1 VTKPGQQDAVTRH
14 RVWATILERLGGRA
28 GVLVAF
34 AVAYALLVWLGY
46 LFREPEQQLT
56 IMWPAAG
63 LLFTA
68 LWVSDRQ
75 WWPAFIGIQIAIE
88 LLLGVVLEETFH
100 LRLTLLYA
108 IADSIDAIVGALLAR
123 LLIRDMASVKVW
135 HTLKLALAVAIG
147 AAASAFLGAYVAT
160 QSPSVLSYEHQLQIW
175 WAGNWLGSLVVLPVV
190 FGWVVPNL
198 RNLHPELRL
207 RSRIDLV
214 LLLIAVAACTYYV
227 FSAGPGGAISLLQ
240 LPMILAALLVFS
252 AFRLP
257 PRWSATLAMIA
268 TFIAAE
274 MASQRSGPFVVND
287 TFVRLIQ
294 VQMFLA
300 SLVLIPFLFTMF
312 IAEMRIAMNRL
323 VESESRYRSFV
334 EHSNEAVWRVELSR
348 PMLVSMSVVEQRKWL
363 EQYAHV
369 AECSLSYG
377 KLNPPEA
384 PSALRPWRRE
394 IPWNAIYDQHLEQAA
409 LQNYSMDGLRFD
421 VTLNG
426 KRHTFIT
433 SFTGVVRDG
442 LLLRIWG
449 VARDVTDLVEL
460 NTRLAREQDRL
471 RGYARQ
477 IVTAEE
483 RARRATAV
491 DLHDGIGQ
499 ELIGMGMTLEVLRA
513 QAPVQSQA
521 LLDELRT
528 RLREVQERTRHMISD
543 LSPPGLYDLGLCPAL
558 QWLAIYLRTH
568 EKLQVVLDCRVRE
581 ELVDVEMRVLIFKL
595 VRELL
600 RNVVKHA
607 DINVANV
614 TVLGDGERVKVE
626 VRDTGRGFV
635 WEVDLFGGRSNGFG
649 LWSIEE
655 RVREVGGEFKVDT
668 APGRGARFEM
678 ILPLRRSDRRRGA
691 EFHDVHR
698 AGTED

>member
-1 VTKPGQQDAVTRH
+1 
-14 RVWATILERLGGRA
+14 
-28 GVLVAF
+28 
-34 AVAYALLVWLGY
+34 
-46 LFREPEQQLT
+46 
-56 IMWPAAG
+56 
-63 LLFTA
+63 
-68 LWVSDRQ
+68 
-75 WWPAFIGIQIAIE
+75 
-88 LLLGVVLEETFH
+88 
-100 LRLTLLYA
+100 
-108 IADSIDAIVGALLAR
+108 
-123 LLIRDMASVKVW
+123 
-135 HTLKLALAVAIG
+135 
-147 AAASAFLGAYVAT
+147 
-160 QSPSVLSYEHQLQIW
+160 
-175 WAGNWLGSLVVLPVV
+175 
-190 FGWVVPNL
+190 
-198 RNLHPELRL
+198 
-207 RSRIDLV
+207 
-214 LLLIAVAACTYYV
+214 
-227 FSAGPGGAISLLQ
+227 
-240 LPMILAALLVFS
+240 LLVFA

-257 PRWSATLAMIA
+257 PRWAATLAML
-268 TFIAAE
+268 AALIGAE
-274 MASQRSGPFVVND
+274 LASQRIGPFVVAD
-287 TFVRLIQ
+287 PFVRLIQ

-300 SLVLIPFLFTMF
+300 SLVVIPYLFTIF
-312 IAEMRIAMNRL
+312 LAEMRIAMNRL

-334 EHSNEAVWRVELSR
+334 EHSSEAVWRVELER
-348 PMLVSMSVVEQRKWL
+348 PMPVSMPVAEQRKWL
-363 EQYAHV
+363 EKYAHV

-377 KLNPPEA
+377 KLNPPET

-409 LQNYSMDGLRFD
+409 RQNYSMDGLRFD
-421 VTLNG
+421 VTLQG
-426 KRHTFIT
+426 KRLTFIT

-442 LLLRIWG
+442 NLLRIWG
-449 VARDVTDLVEL
+449 VARDVSDLVEL

-513 QAPVQSQA
+513 QAPVQSQK

-607 DINVANV
+607 DIGAATV

-626 VRDTGRGFV
+626 VRDAGRGFV

-655 RVREVGGEFKVDT
+655 RVREVGGEFTVDT
-668 APGRGARFEM
+668 SPGRGARFEM
-678 ILPLRRSDRRRGA
+678 ILPLRRAERRQAAASHESRS
-691 EFHDVHR
+691 V
-698 AGTED
+698 GTED

>member
-1 VTKPGQQDAVTRH
+1 MLAV
-14 RVWATILERLGGRA
+14 
-28 GVLVAF
+28 F
-34 AVAYALLVWLGY
+34 ALTYALLIWLGY
-46 LFREPEQQLT
+46 LFKEPEQQLT

-68 LWVSDRQ
+68 LWVADRK
-75 WWPAFIGIQIAIE
+75 WWPVFIGIQIAVE
-88 LLLGVVLEETFH
+88 LLLGALLEDSFNP
-100 LRLTLLYA
+100 RLTLQYC
-108 IADSIDAIVGALLAR
+108 IADSIDAIVGASVAR
-123 LLIRDMASVKVW
+123 WLIRDLASVKVW
-135 HTLKLALAVAIG
+135 HVLKLALATATG
-147 AAASAFLGAYVAT
+147 AAASALLGAWAAT
-160 QSPSVLSYEHQLQIW
+160 QSSDPFSYEHQFQVW

-190 FGWVVPNL
+190 IGWIVPNL
-198 RNLHPELRL
+198 RNLFPELRL
-207 RSRIDLV
+207 RSRVDLAV
-214 LLLIAVAACTYYV
+214 LSVAVAACTFYV
-227 FSAGPGGAISLLQ
+227 FSAAPGGAISLLQ
-240 LPMILAALLVFS
+240 LPVVLEALLIFA
-252 AFRLP
+252 AFRVP
-257 PRWSATLAMIA
+257 PRWAATLAMLA
-268 TFIAAE
+268 TLIAAE
-274 MASQRSGPFVVND
+274 MASQRIGPFVVSNP
-287 TFVRLIQ
+287 FVRLIQ

-300 SLVLIPFLFTMF
+300 SLVVIPFLFTMF
-312 IAEMRIAMNRL
+312 LAEMRIAMNRL
-323 VESESRYRSFV
+323 VESEGRYRSFV
-334 EHSNEAVWRVELSR
+334 EHSNEAVWRVELEQ
-348 PMLVSMSVVEQRKWL
+348 PMSISLSVAKQRKWL
-363 EQYAHV
+363 EQHAHV
-369 AECSLSYG
+369 AECSLSYDR
-377 KLNPPEA
+377 LNPAETPG
-384 PSALRPWRRE
+384 LRPWRRE

-409 LQNYSMDGLRFD
+409 RQAYTMDGLRFD
-421 VTLNG
+421 VTLLG
-426 KRHTFIT
+426 KRCTFIT

-442 LLLRIWG
+442 YLLRIWG

-513 QAPVQSQA
+513 QAPAQSQG

-581 ELVDVEMRVLIFKL
+581 ELVDVDMRVLIFKL

-607 DINVANV
+607 DISVATV

-626 VRDTGRGFV
+626 VRDTGKGFV
-635 WEVDLFGGRSNGFG
+635 WEIDLFGGRTSGFG

-655 RVREVGGEFKVDT
+655 RVREVGGEFRVET
-668 APGRGARFEM
+668 SPGRGARFEM
-678 ILPLRRSDRRRGA
+678 VLPLRRSERRRAAGSF
-691 EFHDVHR
+691 ELR
-698 AGTED
+698 SLGTED

>member
-1 VTKPGQQDAVTRH
+1 VTKLGQQDAVTR
-14 RVWATILERLGGRA
+14 RAVWAAILGRTGGRY
-28 GVLVAF
+28 GVLAAF
-34 AVAYALLVWLGY
+34 AAAYALLIWLGY
-46 LFREPEQQLT
+46 QFKEPEQQLT

-68 LWVSDRQ
+68 LWVSPRQ
-75 WWPAFIGIQIAIE
+75 WWPAFIGIQVAVE
-88 LLLGVVLEETFH
+88 LLLGVVLEESFN
-100 LRLTLLYA
+100 LRLTVLYA
-108 IADSIDAIVGALLAR
+108 LADSIDAIVGASVAR
-123 LLIRDMASVKVW
+123 LLIPDMAAVKVW
-135 HTLKLALAVAIG
+135 HALKLGVATAVG
-147 AAASAFLGAYVAT
+147 AAASAFLGAFVAT
-160 QSPSVLSYEHQLQIW
+160 LSANPLSYEHQYQIW
-175 WAGNWLGSLVVLPVV
+175 WAGNWLGSLVILPVV

-207 RSRIDLV
+207 RSRVELV
-214 LLLIAVAACTYYV
+214 LLVIAVAACTFYV
-227 FSAGPGGAISLLQ
+227 FSAAPGGAISVLQ
-240 LPMILAALLVFS
+240 LPVILVALLIFA

-257 PRWSATLAMIA
+257 PRWSATLAMLA
-268 TFIAAE
+268 SLIAAE
-274 MASQRSGPFVVND
+274 LASWLVGPFVVSD
-287 TFVRLIQ
+287 PFVRLIQ

-300 SLVLIPFLFTMF
+300 FLVMIPFLFTMF

-323 VESESRYRSFV
+323 VESEARYRSFV
-334 EHSNEAVWRVELSR
+334 EHSSEAVWRVELDQ
-348 PMLVSMSVVEQRKWL
+348 PMPVSMPVHEQRKWL

-369 AECSLSYG
+369 AECSLSYDR
-377 KLNPPEA
+377 LNPPET
-384 PSALRPWRRE
+384 PSAQRPWRRE

-409 LQNYSMDGLRFD
+409 RQNYSMDGLRFD
-421 VTLNG
+421 VTLHD

-442 LLLRIWG
+442 NLLRIWG

-513 QAPVQSQA
+513 QAPAQSQN

-607 DINVANV
+607 DISAATV

-626 VRDTGRGFV
+626 VRDAGKGFV
-635 WEVDLFGGRSNGFG
+635 WEVDLFGGRNNGFG

-668 APGRGARFEM
+668 SPGRGARFEM
-678 ILPLRRSDRRRGA
+678 ILPLRRAERRNAA
-691 EFHDVHR
+691 ESR
-698 AGTED
+698 ELRSAGTED